1 MTFTRTKP
9 GGNKS
14 NPTTEYS
21 ALLRTVRDA
30 GLLRRATTY
39 YYLMFGSLVVA
50 LGGVIT
56 GMILLGDTWYQ
67 LLMAAA
73 LGIILTQ
80 FAFLAHEA
88 SHRQVFESGK
98 ANDLVGRMLK
108 AFPGVIKGVK
118 GEFYPC
124 KPDIFEMTYEP
135 AKQTNPTTGQDL
147 TQSPALPEIQTQGNN
162 AALAADHA
170 YTGSL

>member
-1 MTFTRTKP
+1 MSSPVVPVGPLSGATPVVTFTRTKP
-9 GGNKS
+9 GGNRQ

-39 YYLMFGSLVVA
+39 YYLMFGGLLVA
-50 LGGVIT
+50 LGGVVT

-80 FAFLAHEA
+80 FAFL
-88 SHRQVFESGK
+88 
-98 ANDLVGRMLK
+98 
-108 AFPGVIKGVK
+108 
-118 GEFYPC
+118 
-124 KPDIFEMTYEP
+124 
-135 AKQTNPTTGQDL
+135 
-147 TQSPALPEIQTQGNN
+147 
-162 AALAADHA
+162 
-170 YTGSL
+170 